1 MASELRKRNLAL
13 ETAISDSKFDDDGRP
28 KRTGTLMTASAHI
41 ITAVIGSGVLSLAW
55 AIAQLGWIAGPMA
68 LMIFSFIT
76 GFTSSLLADCYRC
89 STTGRRNYT
98 YMEVVKSNLGE
109 MKCKL
114 CGLAQYANLVGTT
127 IGYTITASLSMV
139 AIKRSNCFHKE
150 GHDAGCHTSNNMYM
164 IIFAIA
170 EIILSQIPNFH
181 ELSGLSILAAVMS
194 FAYSSIGLG
203 LAMAKITERGNH
215 VNTSLTGVAIGVDVT
230 STEKIWSSLQAIG
243 NIAFAYAYSIV
254 LVEIQD
260 TLRSSPPENK
270 VMKRASFVGVSI
282 TTIFYM
288 LCGTLGYAAFG
299 DKAPGNFLTGFG
311 FYEPFWLVDFA
322 NMCIVVHLVGAYQV
336 FCQPIFTTVENWCC
350 HKWPESG
357 FVTKGHPITFPSC
370 GVCYV
375 NMFRVIWRTVYV
387 ILTAVIAMLFPF
399 FNSVIG
405 LLGAI
410 AFWPLTVYFP
420 VEMYISRAKIRKF
433 SVTWMWLQVLSWT
446 CFIVTLLAAAGSIQG
461 LVKDLQ
467 TYKPFSSAS

>member
-1 MASELRKRNLAL
+1 
-13 ETAISDSKFDDDGRP
+13 
-28 KRTGTLMTASAHI
+28 MTASAHI

-114 CGLAQYANLVGTT
+114 CGLAQYVNLVGTT

-203 LAMAKITERGNH
+203 LAIAKITERGNH
-215 VNTSLTGVAIGVDVT
+215 VTTSLTGVAIGVDVT

-243 NIAFAYAYSIV
+243 NIAFAYAYSI
-254 LVEIQD
+254 D

-357 FVTKGHPITFPSC
+357 FVTKRHPITFPSC

>member
-1 MASELRKRNLAL
+1 SLIILYL
-13 ETAISDSKFDDDGRP
+13 ISR
-28 KRTGTLMTASAHI
+28 
-41 ITAVIGSGVLSLAW
+41 
-55 AIAQLGWIAGPMA
+55 
-68 LMIFSFIT
+68 
-76 GFTSSLLADCYRC
+76 
-89 STTGRRNYT
+89 
-98 YMEVVKSNLGE
+98 
-109 MKCKL
+109 
-114 CGLAQYANLVGTT
+114 
-127 IGYTITASLSMV
+127 

-203 LAMAKITERGNH
+203 LAIAKIT
-215 VNTSLTGVAIGVDVT
+215 
-230 STEKIWSSLQAIG
+230 
-243 NIAFAYAYSIV
+243 
-254 LVEIQD
+254 
-260 TLRSSPPENK
+260 
-270 VMKRASFVGVSI
+270 
-282 TTIFYM
+282 
-288 LCGTLGYAAFG
+288 AFG